1 MNDRSGLLAADRTA
15 PPGRRRRAHP
25 RGSALILA
33 ILIMLAML
41 GLGLM
46 AMRTTTHAMAGTGN
60 LRLGRQ
66 ARAVAETG
74 LYHVATLMSRGGAP
88 FLGLRESLRASAGDV
103 VRVRFNSDGT
113 VQYFRG
119 RGLAPEAIA
128 PQAGTTAPVPPF
140 LAPDVNRPAPL
151 GQFGTNSGLV
161 PSYFVELDG
170 FTAMEPKNAS
180 CSEPNPA
187 NCPKDCLIEFTST
200 AFLARTPLPTAADFD
215 ERNMTDQFAQQTV
228 KAVLKVPAA
237 NSSLCQ

>member
-1 MNDRSGLLAADRTA
+1 VTA
-15 PPGRRRRAHP
+15 RRRRSP

-88 FLGLRESLRASAGDV
+88 FLALREALRASVGDV

-113 VQYFRG
+113 VQYFRANG
-119 RGLAPEAIA
+119 DVPEVLG

-140 LAPDVNRPAPL
+140 LTPDANRPAPL
-151 GQFGTNSGLV
+151 GQFGTNAGLV

-170 FTAMEPKNAS
+170 FTAMEPKNTS

-187 NCPKDCLIEFTST
+187 NCPKDCLITFTST
-200 AFLARTPLPTAADFD
+200 AFLARVPLPTAADFSGP
-215 ERNMTDQFAQQTV
+215 NASDQFAQQTV
-228 KAVLKVPAA
+228 KAVLKVPTAT
-237 NSSLCQ
+237 SSLCQ

>member
-1 MNDRSGLLAADRTA
+1 VKT
-15 PPGRRRRAHP
+15 RRRSSP

-74 LYHVATLMSRGGAP
+74 LYHIATLMSRGGAP
-88 FLGLRESLRASAGDV
+88 YLGLREGLRASAGDV
-103 VRVRFNSDGT
+103 VRIRFNSDGT
-113 VQYFRG
+113 VQYYRG
-119 RGLAPEAIA
+119 RADAPEALG

-140 LAPDVNRPAPL
+140 LAPDANRPAPL
-151 GQFGTNSGLV
+151 GQFGTNAGLV

-180 CSEPNPA
+180 CSDPNPA

-200 AFLARTPLPTAADFD
+200 AFLARVPLPAGAEFD
-215 ERNMTDQFAQQTV
+215 GPNASDQFAQQTV
-228 KAVLKVPAA
+228 KAVLKVPTA